1 MSWQGY
7 VNSLMADG
15 TCQDAAIIGYKPP
28 NRSVWANR
36 SPILFVHGE
45 NTIDLRTKA
54 SDGPTYNI
62 CLAKANK
69 QIYHPSIKLRK
80 IGKIKPSTF
89 LLS

>member
-36 SPILFVHGE
+36 SPMLINGLF
-45 NTIDLRTKA
+45 IIKTKMYTKNW
-54 SDGPTYNI
+54 SR
-62 CLAKANK
+62 KA
-69 QIYHPSIKLRK
+69 
-80 IGKIKPSTF
+80 
-89 LLS
+89 